1 MLNISI
7 RNNQNCALTSKNYQY
22 IILCTLVHSKNV
34 LKHGKKIFKYLFYFP
49 NKTIWIENFMQ

>member
-34 LKHGKKIFKYLFYFP
+34 LKHGKKNFKYLFYFP
-49 NKTIWIENFMQ
+49 NKTI